1 MFDRKTMI
9 KDLTQYELKWFLDQ
23 ADDRLLNETMAF
35 FADGGF
41 VNWSDADLIKKYDLF
56 IKEENADA

>member
-1 MFDRKTMI
+1 MLDRKTLI
-9 KDLTQYELKWFLDQ
+9 KNLTQYELKWFMDQ
-23 ADDRLLNETMAF
+23 EDDKLLGETTQF

-56 IKEENADA
+56 IKEEIENA

>member
-1 MFDRKTMI
+1 
-9 KDLTQYELKWFLDQ
+9 
-23 ADDRLLNETMAF
+23 MAF

-56 IKEENADA
+56 IKEESENA

>member
-1 MFDRKTMI
+1 MLDRSFLI
-9 KDLTQYELKWFLDQ
+9 QELTKYELKWFLDQ

-41 VNWSDADLIKKYDLF
+41 INWSDEDLNKKYDLF
-56 IKEENADA
+56 IREENANA

>member
-1 MFDRKTMI
+1 MLDRKTMI

-23 ADDRLLNETMAF
+23 ADDRLINETISF

-41 VNWSDADLIKKYDLF
+41 INWSDEDLNKKYDLF
-56 IKEENADA
+56 IKEENENA

>member
-1 MFDRKTMI
+1 
-9 KDLTQYELKWFLDQ
+9 
-23 ADDRLLNETMAF
+23 MAF

-56 IKEENADA
+56 IKEENENA